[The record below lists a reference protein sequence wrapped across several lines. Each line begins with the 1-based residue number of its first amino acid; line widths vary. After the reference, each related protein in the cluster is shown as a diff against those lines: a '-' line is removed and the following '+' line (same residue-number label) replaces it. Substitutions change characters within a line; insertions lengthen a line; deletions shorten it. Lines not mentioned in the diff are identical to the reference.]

1 MRATGHFCI
10 FVVFF
15 LLFAV
20 TLGLLVLV
28 AAELRSTLAMGMI
41 LPALPA
47 LYLLYVRGYRAVVGR
62 QVVPGR
68 KLS

>member
-10 FVVFF
+10 FVAFF
-15 LLFAV
+15 LLFSL
-20 TLGLLVLV
+20 TLGLLVLG
-28 AAELRSTLAMGMI
+28 AAALRSTLALVMI

-62 QVVPGR
+62 PVAPGR
-68 KLS
+68 NVS